1 MDTIAI
7 IAFIAMVIFILAMGV
22 LSFMKKT
29 NEERIDM
36 LIYWLREAVREAEE
50 YFGGGTG
57 QAKLARVYNAAVS
70 QFPWLYKICDY
81 EKFDKVYVKQALEWL
96 ERQFENPNLKGML
109 GK

>member
-1 MDTIAI
+1 MDTIDIIALLVL
-7 IAFIAMVIFILAMGV
+7 IAFIFGTAAYEFA
-22 LSFMKKT
+22 KKT
-29 NEERIDM
+29 KEERIQM

-50 YFGGGTG
+50 YFGSGTG

-81 EKFDKVYVKQALEWL
+81 EKFDKVYVKEALEWL
-96 ERQFENPNLKGML
+96 EKQFENPNLKNML